1 MGLIK
6 AKIVLMPLGEVDFA
20 LMNNLSAKLIS
31 YFGVNVDTVQGTK
44 LPEESLNPK
53 RGQYYS
59 TVILNKLELLKNSP
73 RELILAITEEDIYI
87 PSLNYLFGE
96 ADPIGKVAVVSLFRL
111 KQENYSFLD
120 TDELFFARVLKEA
133 VHELGH
139 LIGLVH
145 CNNPRCAMY
154 FCNSLAEVDKKTERF
169 CDNCMRR
176 LYKAVPSSAV

>member
-6 AKIVLMPLGEVDFA
+6 AKIILMPLGEVDFV
-20 LMNNLSAKLIS
+20 LLNKLSAKLIS
-31 YFGVNVDTVQGTK
+31 YFGVNVDIVQGTK
-44 LPEESLNPK
+44 LPEEAFNPT

-59 TVILNKLELLKNSP
+59 TVILNKLELLKKSS
-73 RELILAITEEDIYI
+73 RELMLGITEEDIYI
-87 PSLNYLFGE
+87 PTLNYLFGE
-96 ADPIGKVAVVSLFRL
+96 ADPIGRVGIVSFFRL

-120 TDELFFARVLKEA
+120 TEELFFSRVLKEA

-139 LIGLVH
+139 VIGLIH

-154 FCNSLAEVDKKTERF
+154 FCNSLAEVDKKTSRF

-176 LYKAVPSSAV
+176 LYKTVPTSML